1 VQRFGLP
8 CRFKT
13 DSRYSIVFF
22 QKAMSIHTPKTCPV
36 MKWPWI
42 ATFMVT
48 VLLTVSNATLVK
60 ARPQDPKPPFLYQS
74 VEVSYKNSKAQSVR
88 LGGTF
93 VIPKGQPPFPTVLL
107 ITGSGLQDRD
117 ETIFNH
123 RPFAVIADY
132 LARRGIA
139 SLRVDDRSV
148 GKSTGDVEDATT
160 ADFATDVEAGVAF
173 LKTRPEVVSKRIGLI
188 GHSEGGIIAPIV
200 AAKPENDIAFIIL
213 LAGTGVTGDRI
224 LLEQQIAITKA
235 NGANPQTIE
244 TQRKLMETLLP
255 MIRTSNETRDAL
267 TNRLVAT
274 AKTIAPGASAEKIQ
288 GNMYRLTSPWMR
300 FFVSYDPAPALA
312 KVKCPVLALNGAKDV
327 QITPQLN
334 LTAIERILKQSG
346 NQNFKTLELTGLN
359 HLFQTAQTGSP
370 SEYEEI
376 EETFSPTALK
386 LIADWIEQVPKGN
399 R

>member
-1 VQRFGLP
+1 MSTHTG
-8 CRFKT
+8 KT
-13 DSRYSIVFF
+13 RRIR
-22 QKAMSIHTPKTCPV
+22 
-36 MKWPWI
+36 KWTWI
-42 ATFMVT
+42 ASFTIT
-48 VLLTVSNATLVK
+48 VLLTISCAVSAK
-60 ARPQDPKPPFLYQS
+60 IRPQDPKPPFPYQGI
-74 VEVSYKNSKAQSVR
+74 EVSYKNPKGGVR

-93 VIPKGQPPFPTVLL
+93 VIPAGQPPFPTVLF

-148 GKSTGDVEDATT
+148 GKSTGDVENATT

-173 LKTRPEVVSKRIGLI
+173 LKTRAEVASKRIGLI
-188 GHSEGGIIAPIV
+188 GHSEGGVIAPMV

-213 LAGTGVTGDRI
+213 LAGTGVSGDRI

-235 NGANPQTIE
+235 NRGNPQTIE
-244 TQRKLMETLLP
+244 TQRKLMETILP
-255 MIRTSNETRDAL
+255 MLRTSNETRDVL

-274 AKTIAPGASAEKIQ
+274 VKTIDPGAAAEKIH
-288 GNMYRLTSPWMR
+288 GNMYRLTSQWMR
-300 FFVSYDPAPALA
+300 FFISYDPAPTLA

-334 LTAIERILKQSG
+334 LAAIGQTLKQAG
-346 NQNFKTLELTGLN
+346 NQNFKTLELAGLN

-386 LIADWIEQVPKGN
+386 LIADWIERKS
-399 R
+399 RI